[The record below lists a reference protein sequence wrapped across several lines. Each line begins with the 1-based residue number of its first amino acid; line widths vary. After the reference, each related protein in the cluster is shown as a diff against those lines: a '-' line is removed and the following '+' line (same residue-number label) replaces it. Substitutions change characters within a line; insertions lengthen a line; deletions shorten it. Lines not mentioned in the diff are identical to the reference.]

1 MLIKI
6 NDVEID
12 LDIKPKTL
20 TDLGDKKDYVSDVS
34 ATFKVSFQD
43 ITLPDE
49 VICMSHVATVDVSVD
64 DDPNFVAFD
73 SLNQSFFMPRV
84 IEAVS
89 KSESFI
95 DFIEFIKIRTGAVV
109 KPPSPRLKKPIPI
122 VRTFK
127 ND

>member
-20 TDLGDKKDYVSDVS
+20 TDLGDKKDYVSDVL

-49 VICMSHVATVDVSVD
+49 VICLSHVATVDVSVD

-73 SLNQSFFMPRV
+73 SLNQSFFVPKV
-84 IEAVS
+84 LEEVS
-89 KSESFI
+89 KSEQFIEFI
-95 DFIEFIKIRTGAVV
+95 DFIKIRTGAIV
-109 KPPSPRLKKPIPI
+109 KPPKPRLKPIA
-122 VRTFK
+122 RTFK